1 MRSTHAQFCL
11 IKVIVQVDCVI
22 TTDKTKYWSGIEQKQ
37 LKFRRWEGG
46 GATGVLTKKLF
57 SIKQIIW
64 LIRLYL
70 KTDEKEVFNKK
81 YRNPEKNHVNFSREC
96 EYIWQLK
103 HEVTSLIIIIV
114 LSKIAWDQPTF
125 ACLCASLLFRGK
137 IAHRD
142 EADRPPSPPKRLATK
157 TMTMT
162 VMMMLMLYIWR
173 VTAMLRNAG
182 RISTPPTAQYDAIV
196 WTK

>member
-37 LKFRRWEGG
+37 LKFRHWEGG
-46 GATGVLTKKLF
+46 GGYWSFNEKIIQHKT
-57 SIKQIIW
+57 QIIW

-114 LSKIAWDQPTF
+114 LSKIA
-125 ACLCASLLFRGK
+125 
-137 IAHRD
+137 
-142 EADRPPSPPKRLATK
+142 
-157 TMTMT
+157 
-162 VMMMLMLYIWR
+162 
-173 VTAMLRNAG
+173 
-182 RISTPPTAQYDAIV
+182 
-196 WTK
+196 